1 MAISGGD
8 GSIIL
13 TTKIDEKGLNDGMKS
28 IRNGV
33 LTIEKNVKIAGKAM
47 AGAFVAAGTAA
58 IKLGADFEQSAAKAS
73 TLFGD
78 VAVDT
83 DNLNKK
89 MLELSSSTGVAA
101 TELNEALYSAL
112 SAGIPATEDMSEA
125 IGILEGSTKL
135 AKAGFTDIDTALS
148 ATAKTL
154 NAYGL
159 ETTEAERIQGILIQT
174 QNKGITTV
182 GELGATLAQV
192 TPTAAA
198 FNVSFENVGAALATM
213 TAQGTPTA
221 QATTQLNS
229 LIAELGKQGTI
240 ASNNLMKAAEG
251 TKYAGMSFSEM
262 TSSGASLGD
271 ILSLIEE
278 EAERNGVS
286 IVDMFSSIEAGKA
299 ALSITSGEAQT
310 FNSNLEA
317 MADTSGLVDE
327 AYGKVTQTLS
337 SQTSILIESFK
348 NLGIAIGTGGDV
360 DMAIQNLSTSFGN
373 FASVALPVVG
383 QVVSGLFGAFMNLPT
398 PILVVVGAL
407 GSLAAGITAYNTVA
421 TISSAITAAKAAVEA
436 GEATTLWGAVAAQI
450 GLNTAML
457 ASPITWVVA
466 GIAALVAAFVILWN
480 KSEGFRN
487 FWIGL
492 WEAIKTA
499 VAPVVE
505 WIKEAFSTA
514 WDYIKAVWEQVQPY
528 FSAIWEGIK
537 AVFSVVADV
546 LGAFFETAW
555 TAIKAVWDVVT
566 GYFSAI
572 WDTIAGIFSV
582 VASVLSG
589 NWSDAW
595 EAIKGIVNTWA
606 NFFSGVW
613 ESIKSVFSAVGSWFT
628 GIFSAAWNGVK
639 NAWSGTSAFFGNV
652 WNGITN
658 VFSSVTSWFSST
670 FTSAWNG
677 VKNAFSSVTSFF
689 TGVWSK
695 IKNAFKTGDMRT
707 IGKNIVQ
714 GLWNGI
720 NDMTA
725 WIGNKIKSFCSNA
738 LGAIKSF
745 FGIESPS
752 KVMRDEVGKQIPA
765 GMAIGIDK
773 AKNLVTKAT
782 KALVTDTRSEAQK
795 VLDDMN
801 EEMLESEK
809 LYAEES
815 LRIEQEKEEKEYNE
829 KIKNAEK
836 QLEEKKKNAK
846 KSEEIAEA
854 NAKYEEEI
862 QKIHND
868 KVNKE
873 QEKSEKEYL
882 DGLKKAA
889 EEERKINDA
898 RQKDIENAQ
907 KNIINAYEDA
917 ANDILDAIKDLQKK
931 QESLADKL
939 FDFGDI
945 MEDVEE
951 IEDKFSDIYSP
962 ITKKDG
968 RYVLEKLD
976 SQTRKL
982 EGYLDLMTDLRD
994 REGMSAELFDVI
1006 KNMGYEESFA
1016 YAKKLMIM
1024 GDSQF
1029 SNYIES
1035 WQKKQE
1041 TSKRITEEL
1050 FGDDG
1055 SIGAKRVLSNLTY
1068 QTNVLKD
1075 YYSLLEQVKNRAELP
1090 EGFFDTLRDMGIEEG
1105 LEYANALLE
1114 LSDEDF
1120 ANYIK
1125 AWEEKQKTSQ
1135 LISKELYRDEAEQ
1148 LANEI
1153 GDKFDEVE
1161 KEFFGVGEKAAD
1173 QFESGFI
1180 EQLKTVV
1187 SNIKGTIK
1195 GAFSNV
1201 GLGMS
1206 PNYGVDGY
1214 SIKVPALA
1222 RGSVLP
1228 GGKPFLA
1235 IVNDQPRGQTNVE
1248 APLQTIVDAMDIAL
1262 NNRNS
1267 NEVVREEHYHL
1278 NETELMTILH
1288 KLVKGGE
1295 RLQGKSLISGGAY

>member
-13 TTKIDEKGLNDGMKS
+13 TTKIDEKGLSDGMKA

-33 LTIEKNVKIAGKAM
+33 LTIENSVRTAGKAM
-47 AGAFVAAGTAA
+47 AGAFVTAGAAA

-251 TKYAGMSFSEM
+251 TQYAGMSFSEM
-262 TSSGASLGD
+262 TASGASLGD
-271 ILSLIEE
+271 ILSLIAE
-278 EAERNGVS
+278 EAERNDVS
-286 IVDMFSSIEAGKA
+286 MVDMFSSIEAGKA
-299 ALSITSGEAQT
+299 ALSIASGEAQT

-317 MADTSGLVDE
+317 MTNTSGLVDE
-327 AYGKVTQTLS
+327 AYGKVTETLS

-360 DMAIQNLSTSFGN
+360 DSAIQNLSTSFGN
-373 FASVALPVVG
+373 FAFVALPVVG
-383 QVVSGLFGAFMNLPT
+383 QVVSGLLGAFMNLPT

-421 TISSAITAAKAAVEA
+421 KISSAITAAKAAVEA

-492 WEAIKTA
+492 WEGIKSA
-499 VAPVVE
+499 VAPVID

-514 WDYIKAVWEQVQPY
+514 WDYIKGVWEQVQPY
-528 FSAIWEGIK
+528 FLAVWEGIK
-537 AVFSVVADV
+537 VVFSVVADV
-546 LGAFFETAW
+546 LGAYFKTAW
-555 TAIKAVWDVVT
+555 SAIQAVWNVVVAYFTMIWENIKAV
-566 GYFSAI
+566 
-572 WDTIAGIFSV
+572 FSV
-582 VASVLSG
+582 VKSVLSG
-589 NWSDAW
+589 DFKGAW
-595 EAIKGIVNTWA
+595 EAIKSIWGNVKT
-606 NFFSGVW
+606 FFSTVW
-613 ESIKSVFSAVGSWFT
+613 ENIKSVFSTAMS
-628 GIFSAAWNGVK
+628 S
-639 NAWSGTSAFFGNV
+639 FGQ
-652 WNGITN
+652 
-658 VFSSVTSWFSST
+658 
-670 FTSAWNG
+670 
-677 VKNAFSSVTSFF
+677 
-689 TGVWSK
+689 
-695 IKNAFKTGDMRT
+695 
-707 IGKNIVQ
+707 IGKNMIE

-720 NDMTA
+720 KNA
-725 WIGNKIKSFCSNA
+725 KNWLLGKIKQWCGSVLN
-738 LGAIKSF
+738 GIKSF
-745 FGIESPS
+745 FGIHSPS
-752 KVMRDEVGKQIPA
+752 TVMRDEVGKMIPK
-765 GMAIGIDK
+765 GMAIGIEK

-782 KALVTDTRSEAQK
+782 KALVTDTRSEVQK

-801 EEMLESEK
+801 EEMLDSEK

-815 LRIEQEKEEKEYNE
+815 IRLKESTVEADKGYLDNL
-829 KIKNAEK
+829 KKTAEK
-836 QLEEKKKNAK
+836 
-846 KSEEIAEA
+846 
-854 NAKYEEEI
+854 
-862 QKIHND
+862 
-868 KVNKE
+868 
-873 QEKSEKEYL
+873 
-882 DGLKKAA
+882 
-889 EEERKINDA
+889 ERKIYDA
-898 RQKDIENAQ
+898 RQKDIQNAQ
-907 KNIINAYEDA
+907 KNIVNAYENA
-917 ANDILDAIKDLQKK
+917 ADDILDAIKDLQNR
-931 QESLADKL
+931 QQTLADKL
-939 FDFGDI
+939 IDFGGV
-945 MEDVEE
+945 MEDVEK
-951 IEDKFSDIYSP
+951 IEDKFSDIHSP
-962 ITKKDG
+962 ITEKDG
-968 RYVLEKLD
+968 RYVLENLG
-976 SQTRKL
+976 SQTWEL
-982 EGYLDLMTDLRD
+982 ERYLDLMTKLRD
-994 REGMSAELFDVI
+994 REEMSTELFDVI

-1016 YAKKLMIM
+1016 YAQKLMRM
-1024 GDSQF
+1024 GDNQF
-1029 SNYIES
+1029 SIYIEN

-1055 SIGAKRVLSNLTY
+1055 SMGVKRILSDLTD
-1068 QTNVLKD
+1068 QTNILKD
-1075 YYSLLEQVKNRAELP
+1075 YYSLLEDVKNRAELP
-1090 EGFFDTLRDMGIEEG
+1090 EGFFDTLREMGIEEG

-1135 LISKELYRDEAEQ
+1135 LISKELYKDEAEQ
-1148 LANEI
+1148 LSNEI

-1161 KEFFGVGEKAAD
+1161 KEFFGVGENAAD
-1173 QFESGFI
+1173 QFESGFL

-1187 SNIKGTIK
+1187 SNIKGTIR

-1201 GLGMS
+1201 GLGRS
-1206 PNYGVDGY
+1206 PNYGIGGY
-1214 SIKVPALA
+1214 SINVPALA

-1248 APLQTIVDAMDIAL
+1248 APLQTIVDAMNIAL
-1262 NNRNS
+1262 NNRGGS
-1267 NEVVREEHYHL
+1267 EIIREEHYNL

>member
-33 LTIEKNVKIAGKAM
+33 STIEKNVKIAGKAM

-58 IKLGADFEQSAAKAS
+58 VKLGADFEQSAAKAS

-251 TKYAGMSFSEM
+251 TQYAGMSFSEM
-262 TSSGASLGD
+262 TASGASLGD
-271 ILSLIEE
+271 ILSLIAE
-278 EAERNGVS
+278 EAERNDVS
-286 IVDMFSSIEAGKA
+286 MVDMFSSIEAGKA
-299 ALSITSGEAQT
+299 ALSIASGEAQT

-317 MADTSGLVDE
+317 MTNTSGLVDE
-327 AYGKVTQTLS
+327 AYGQVTETLS

-360 DMAIQNLSTSFGN
+360 DMAIQNLSASFGN

-383 QVVSGLFGAFMNLPT
+383 QVVSGLFGAFTNLPT
-398 PILVVVGAL
+398 PILVVVSAL

-436 GEATTLWGAVAAQI
+436 GETTTLWGAVAAQI

-499 VAPVVE
+499 VAPVID
-505 WIKEAFSTA
+505 WIKEAFSAA
-514 WDYIKAVWEQVQPY
+514 WDYIKGVWEQVQPY

-546 LGAFFETAW
+546 LGAFFKTAW
-555 TAIKAVWDVVT
+555 SAIQAVWNVAVAFFTMIWGSIKAV
-566 GYFSAI
+566 
-572 WDTIAGIFSV
+572 FSV
-582 VASVLSG
+582 VKSVLSG
-589 NWSDAW
+589 DFKGAW
-595 EAIKGIVNTWA
+595 EAIKSIWGNVKK
-606 NFFSGVW
+606 FFLTVW
-613 ESIKSVFSAVGSWFT
+613 ENIKSVFSTAMS
-628 GIFSAAWNGVK
+628 S
-639 NAWSGTSAFFGNV
+639 FG
-652 WNGITN
+652 
-658 VFSSVTSWFSST
+658 
-670 FTSAWNG
+670 
-677 VKNAFSSVTSFF
+677 K
-689 TGVWSK
+689 
-695 IKNAFKTGDMRT
+695 
-707 IGKNIVQ
+707 IGKNMID

-720 NDMTA
+720 
-725 WIGNKIKSFCSNA
+725 KNA
-738 LGAIKSF
+738 KNWLLGKVKQWCGSILNGIKSF
-745 FGIESPS
+745 FGIHSPS
-752 KVMRDEVGKQIPA
+752 TVMRDEVGKQIPA
-765 GMAIGIDK
+765 GMAIGIEK
-773 AKNLVTKAT
+773 AKTLVTKAT
-782 KALVTDTRSEAQK
+782 KALVTDTRSEVQK
-795 VLDDMN
+795 VLDEMN
-801 EEMLESEK
+801 KEMLESEK

-815 LRIEQEKEEKEYNE
+815 IRLKDSTIE
-829 KIKNAEK
+829 A
-836 QLEEKKKNAK
+836 
-846 KSEEIAEA
+846 
-854 NAKYEEEI
+854 
-862 QKIHND
+862 D
-868 KVNKE
+868 
-873 QEKSEKEYL
+873 KEYL
-882 DGLKKAA
+882 NNLKKTA
-889 EEERKINDA
+889 ETERRLYDA
-898 RQKDIENAQ
+898 RQKDIENLK
-907 KNIINAYEDA
+907 KNIVDAYSEMANEALSSIEDLEKEQQ
-917 ANDILDAIKDLQKK
+917 NLEKK
-931 QESLADKL
+931 LAEYGGLMVEKTKKVRGKEVTYNVLAD
-939 FDFGDI
+939 
-945 MEDVEE
+945 
-951 IEDKFSDIYSP
+951 
-962 ITKKDG
+962 
-968 RYVLEKLD
+968 LD
-976 SQTRKL
+976 EQKETLQNYYDMLQTVKER
-982 EGYLDLMTDLRD
+982 
-994 REGMSAELFDVI
+994 ANVP
-1006 KNMGYEESFA
+1006 
-1016 YAKKLMIM
+1016 
-1024 GDSQF
+1024 
-1029 SNYIES
+1029 
-1035 WQKKQE
+1035 QE
-1041 TSKRITEEL
+1041 
-1050 FGDDG
+1050 FF
-1055 SIGAKRVLSNLTY
+1055 
-1068 QTNVLKD
+1068 NVLRK
-1075 YYSLLEQVKNRAELP
+1075 
-1090 EGFFDTLRDMGIEEG
+1090 MGIDEG

-1120 ANYIK
+1120 AEYIK
-1125 AWEEKQKTSQ
+1125 DWEEKQKLSQ
-1135 LISKELYRDEAEQ
+1135 DISKALYEEEAQQ
-1148 LANEI
+1148 LADEI
-1153 GDKFDEVE
+1153 GDKFDVVE
-1161 KEFFGVGEKAAD
+1161 KEFFGVGENSAD
-1173 QFESGFI
+1173 EFEDGFM
-1180 EQLKTVV
+1180 EQLQTVIK
-1187 SNIKGTIK
+1187 NIKRTISS
-1195 GAFSNV
+1195 AFS
-1201 GLGMS
+1201 GII
-1206 PNYGVDGY
+1206 PDANYGIGGY
-1214 SIKVPALA
+1214 SINVPALA

-1248 APLQTIVDAMDIAL
+1248 APLQTIVDAMNIAL
-1262 NNRNS
+1262 NNRGGS
-1267 NEVVREEHYHL
+1267 EIIREEHYNL

>member
-13 TTKIDEKGLNDGMKS
+13 TTKVDESGLNDGLKKLRGG
-28 IRNGV
+28 ILGFEKALKGV
-33 LTIEKNVKIAGKAM
+33 AVAG
-47 AGAFVAAGTAA
+47 AGAFVAVGTAA
-58 IKLGADFEQSAAKAS
+58 IKTYADFEQLSGGVQKIFNEIDYSMIEKDAQEAFKTMQMSANQYLEVMTTVGANFAS
-73 TLFGD
+73 TLGD
-78 VAVDT
+78 AKGYEVAKQGMKAITDFATGTGRSVDELSEKYQMIT
-83 DNLNKK
+83 KSTSSYQSIADQFAGILPATSAGFLEQAQAAGFLSDSYTKLTDVPMAEYQEAVTQMLTKGVDALGLTNNAANEATTTLSGSFSMLQGSWSNLLVAFANPEQDLNLAINDLKDSLSAVADNL
-89 MLELSSSTGVAA
+89 LPRIGEVFGSIFGS
-101 TELNEALYSAL
+101 
-112 SAGIPATEDMSEA
+112 IPAPILAAASA
-125 IGILEGSTKL
+125 IG
-135 AKAGFTDIDTALS
+135 A
-148 ATAKTL
+148 
-154 NAYGL
+154 
-159 ETTEAERIQGILIQT
+159 
-174 QNKGITTV
+174 
-182 GELGATLAQV
+182 
-192 TPTAAA
+192 
-198 FNVSFENVGAALATM
+198 
-213 TAQGTPTA
+213 
-221 QATTQLNS
+221 
-229 LIAELGKQGTI
+229 
-240 ASNNLMKAAEG
+240 
-251 TKYAGMSFSEM
+251 
-262 TSSGASLGD
+262 
-271 ILSLIEE
+271 
-278 EAERNGVS
+278 
-286 IVDMFSSIEAGKA
+286 
-299 ALSITSGEAQT
+299 
-310 FNSNLEA
+310 
-317 MADTSGLVDE
+317 
-327 AYGKVTQTLS
+327 
-337 SQTSILIESFK
+337 
-348 NLGIAIGTGGDV
+348 
-360 DMAIQNLSTSFGN
+360 
-373 FASVALPVVG
+373 VV
-383 QVVSGLFGAFMNLPT
+383 
-398 PILVVVGAL
+398 
-407 GSLAAGITAYNTVA
+407 AGITAYNAVMK
-421 TISSAITAAKAAVEA
+421 IKNVLDAIQEA
-436 GEATTLWGAVAAQI
+436 GSIKLALAQI

-466 GIAALVAAFVILWN
+466 GIMALVAAFVILWN
-480 KSEGFRN
+480 KSESFRN

-499 VAPVVE
+499 VAPVID

-514 WDYIKAVWEQVQPY
+514 WDYIKGVWEQVQPY

-546 LGAFFETAW
+546 LGAYFKTAW
-555 TAIKAVWDVVT
+555 SAIQAVWNVVVAYFTMIWENIKAV
-566 GYFSAI
+566 
-572 WDTIAGIFSV
+572 FSV
-582 VASVLSG
+582 VKSVLSG
-589 NWSDAW
+589 DFKGAW
-595 EAIKGIVNTWA
+595 EAIKSIWGNVKT
-606 NFFSGVW
+606 FFSTVW
-613 ESIKSVFSAVGSWFT
+613 ENIKSVFSTAMS
-628 GIFSAAWNGVK
+628 S
-639 NAWSGTSAFFGNV
+639 FG
-652 WNGITN
+652 
-658 VFSSVTSWFSST
+658 
-670 FTSAWNG
+670 
-677 VKNAFSSVTSFF
+677 K
-689 TGVWSK
+689 
-695 IKNAFKTGDMRT
+695 
-707 IGKNIVQ
+707 IGKNMID

-720 NDMTA
+720 KNA
-725 WIGNKIKSFCSNA
+725 KNWLLGKIKEWCGSVLN
-738 LGAIKSF
+738 GIKAF
-745 FGIESPS
+745 FGIHSPS
-752 KVMRDEVGKQIPA
+752 TVMRDEVGKQIPA

-801 EEMLESEK
+801 KEMLESEK

-873 QEKSEKEYL
+873 QEKSDKEYL

-898 RQKDIENAQ
+898 RQKDIKNAQ

-931 QESLADKL
+931 QESLAYKL

-968 RYVLEKLD
+968 RYVLERLD
-976 SQTRKL
+976 SQTSKL

-994 REGMSAELFDVI
+994 REGMSTELFDVI

-1016 YAKKLMIM
+1016 YAQKLMRM
-1024 GDSQF
+1024 GDKQF
-1029 SNYIES
+1029 SDYIES

-1055 SIGAKRVLSNLTY
+1055 SMGAKRVLSDLTN
-1068 QTNVLKD
+1068 QTSVLKD
-1075 YYSLLEQVKNRAELP
+1075 YYSLLEDVKKRAELP
-1090 EGFFDTLRDMGIEEG
+1090 EGFFDTLREMGIEEG

-1135 LISKELYRDEAEQ
+1135 LISKELYKDEAEQ

-1161 KEFFGVGEKAAD
+1161 KEFFGVGENAAD
-1173 QFESGFI
+1173 QFENGFL

-1187 SNIKGTIK
+1187 SNIKGTISD
-1195 GAFSNV
+1195 AFSNV

-1206 PNYGVDGY
+1206 PNYGIGGY
-1214 SIKVPALA
+1214 SINIPALA

-1248 APLQTIVDAMDIAL
+1248 APLQTIVDAMNIAL
-1262 NNRNS
+1262 NNRGGS
-1267 NEVVREEHYHL
+1267 EIIREEHYNL